1 MKQEVNWVFPV
12 GASSEEIRDLLFIYI
27 ESIID
32 FWKHDWV
39 RLRQ

>member
-1 MKQEVNWVFPV
+1 MKQEVNWALPV
-12 GASSEEIRDLLFIYI
+12 RASFEEIRDLLFIYI
-27 ESIID
+27 ESVID